1 MPASLSPA
9 FVLLNYHSEFAP
21 HKQIVPTL
29 NWFDET
35 SSGGS
40 GTFDSWTA
48 GHIDADDMIKDLV
61 NAMKDA
67 YPTTITYDNYV
78 IFTQADATANP
89 VPVAAGTLA
98 IDGTVVTP
106 GWYKAVQG
114 TFSWRTS
121 AFGLSKLVLLDLAS
135 GDDFDKNN
143 TVPGSGPLFNM
154 NAEVTADAKGWSGQ
168 DNGQPMTFISVTK
181 TLNEK
186 LRRAYRMT

>member
-1 MPASLSPA
+1 MASSLSPA
-9 FVLLNYHSEFAP
+9 FVLINYHSEFAP
-21 HKQIVPTL
+21 HKQIIPTL

-61 NAMKDA
+61 NAMKGAMPD
-67 YPTTITYDNYV
+67 TVTFDNYV
-78 IFTQADATANP
+78 IFTQASETANP

-98 IDGTVVTP
+98 IDGTLSTP

-114 TFSWRTS
+114 TFSWRTT
-121 AFGLSKLVLLDLAS
+121 AFGLFKLVLLDFAS
-135 GDDFDKNN
+135 GNTFDKANS
-143 TVPGSGPLFNM
+143 VPGSGALFDM
-154 NAEVTADAKGWSGQ
+154 NAEVVSDMKGWSGR
-168 DNGQPMTFISVTK
+168 DNGQPHGFISATE